1 MLSEKENQILDK
13 AEEAILRQFQTHLKT
28 TEPIS
33 TTDFESLM
41 DGVRV
46 LDRICRMK
54 YQQVSHS
61 DKSDGTSQTVPS
73 SLSHS

>member
-1 MLSEKENQILDK
+1 MFSEKENSILDK
-13 AEEAILRQFQTHLKT
+13 AEDAILRRLQDCLEA
-28 TEPIS
+28 TEPMS
-33 TTDFESLM
+33 ADDFESLM

-61 DKSDGTSQTVPS
+61 DKSVGTSKTFPS
-73 SLSHS
+73 SRSQS